1 MQGRVTKVI
10 NMKPMEVLGLIEEA
24 AGISLYQSKKEQTM
38 ALIKK
43 KDMKLLEINKLLDE
57 EVNPKLE

>member
-24 AGISLYQSKKEQTM
+24 AGISLYQT
-38 ALIKK
+38 K
-43 KDMKLLEINKLLDE
+43 KD
-57 EVNPKLE
+57 